1 MLTIAP
7 PVGFLGIHSG
17 AFFRTKHEWLRKE
30 PSVPRPSNIPGRD
43 LKDGLLDSPLIMSFG
58 DHLEDL
64 RKRVFLAVIGILPIF
79 FVAFIFFGSP
89 ILKLLIKPALEKLHE
104 GGQPPVLQATSPFET
119 FGTVVQIALV
129 VTILVGAPW
138 ILYQLW
144 RFVSPGLY
152 AHEKRIA
159 YLLIP
164 FSGILTVLSMLF
176 LYFAILPVILAFF
189 IGFNASVSGERAVP
203 GIALPQG
210 VVLPT
215 IPVLQGDPIDPPV
228 GSVWINEPLMQQRVY
243 VGLKDGKPLI
253 QVAQLTTQTGIL
265 QQYRISEYIKTLLN
279 MGLAFGIAF
288 QTPVV
293 IVMLGWVGLLD
304 PKAMGKWR
312 RHAIVICAILGAIL
326 TPADPVSMILLA
338 VPLYALYELGL
349 FVLRVMPIER
359 VIGSTKLD
367 QDPNAI
373 TPTDDSDG

>member
-1 MLTIAP
+1 M
-7 PVGFLGIHSG
+7 
-17 AFFRTKHEWLRKE
+17 
-30 PSVPRPSNIPGRD
+30 PRPSNIPGRD

-64 RKRVFLAVIGILPIF
+64 RKRVFLSVIGILPVF
-79 FVAFIFFGSP
+79 FIAFIFFGSP
-89 ILKLLIKPALEKLHE
+89 ILKLLIKPALQKLHE

-129 VTILVGAPW
+129 VTVLVGAPW

-189 IGFNASVSGERAVP
+189 IGFNATVSGEQQTPSIV
-203 GIALPQG
+203 LPEG
-210 VVLPT
+210 MVLPT
-215 IPVLQGDPIDPPV
+215 IPVLKGDPINPPV

-243 VGLKDGKPLI
+243 IGLKDGKPLI

-312 RHAIVICAILGAIL
+312 KHAIVICAILGALL
-326 TPADPVSMILLA
+326 TPADPVSMVLLA
-338 VPLYALYELGL
+338 VPLYGLYELGL
-349 FVLRVMPIER
+349 FVLRVMPIEK
-359 VIGSTKLD
+359 VLGSSKLQ
-367 QDPNAI
+367 QDKDAI

>member
-1 MLTIAP
+1 M
-7 PVGFLGIHSG
+7 
-17 AFFRTKHEWLRKE
+17 
-30 PSVPRPSNIPGRD
+30 PRPSNIPGRD

>member
-1 MLTIAP
+1 
-7 PVGFLGIHSG
+7 
-17 AFFRTKHEWLRKE
+17 
-30 PSVPRPSNIPGRD
+30 VPRPSNIPGRE
-43 LKDGLLDSPLIMSFG
+43 LSDGLLDSPLIMSFG

-64 RKRVFLAVIGILPIF
+64 RKRVLLAVIGIVPVFAI
-79 FVAFIFFGSP
+79 AFYFGRP
-89 ILKLLIKPALEKLHE
+89 LLGILIKPALEKLHE

-119 FGTVVQIALV
+119 FGTVVQIAIV
-129 VTILVGAPW
+129 VTVLIGAPW

-152 AHEKRIA
+152 AHERRIA

-164 FSGILTVLSMLF
+164 FSGILTALSILF
-176 LYFAILPVILAFF
+176 LYFVILPVILTFF
-189 IGFNASVSGERAVP
+189 IGFNAAVTGEQPAP
-203 GIALPQG
+203 GIVMPEG
-210 VVLPT
+210 TVLPT
-215 IPVLQGDPIDPPV
+215 IPVFQGDPIDPPI

-243 VGLKDGKPLI
+243 VGQKDGKPVI

-312 RHAIVICAILGAIL
+312 KHAIGVCAVLGALL

-338 VPLYALYELGL
+338 VPLYLLYELGL
-349 FVLRVMPIER
+349 FILRVLPIER
-359 VIGSTKLD
+359 IARSGTLE
-367 QDPNAI
+367 QDPEAI
-373 TPTDDSDG
+373 TPKEDQTDPGDG